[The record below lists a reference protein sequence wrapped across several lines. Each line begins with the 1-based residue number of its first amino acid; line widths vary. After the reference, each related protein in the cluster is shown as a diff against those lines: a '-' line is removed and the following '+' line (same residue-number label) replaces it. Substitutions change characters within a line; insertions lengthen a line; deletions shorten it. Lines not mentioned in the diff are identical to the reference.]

1 MPVAIA
7 SRKNFSSYDSLSE
20 KSHPN
25 ALSLLPTNEIVQ
37 SGLRAKGSAM
47 TESTSERLLLVIDGG
62 GTKTRALIAPTSD
75 VQAPPLMRLEAGP
88 SNFGQVGREGLRAV
102 VKELVGELPPSLRGI
117 SALVAG
123 VAGVGR
129 ETERQMAHDTL
140 RELFPGIPLL
150 LRTDAELAY
159 YGAFGFARGGILIIA
174 GTGSIAWTRLP
185 DGSFLRVGG
194 WGPILGDEGSGA
206 WIGREALRVCLR
218 EGETHELG
226 PLSRAILNVLKLSE
240 ASDILTLVY
249 QRGYDSRQW
258 ATLAP
263 LVFEHAGTDAGADA
277 IIIEAGAALA
287 RLAKRIL
294 AQIRPVAQPA
304 RISVVGGL
312 TAHWSLL
319 KRPFLR
325 ELMEGNAIECE
336 LVKPMGDALF
346 GGRLIA
352 QEAGI
357 Q

>member
-1 MPVAIA
+1 
-7 SRKNFSSYDSLSE
+7 
-20 KSHPN
+20 
-25 ALSLLPTNEIVQ
+25 
-37 SGLRAKGSAM
+37 M

-62 GTKTRALIAPTSD
+62 GTKTRALIALASD

-88 SNFGQVGREGLRAV
+88 SNFGQVGRDGLKAV
-102 VKELVGELPPSLRGI
+102 MNEIVGKLPPSLRGI

-129 ETERQMAHDTL
+129 ETEKQMAHDTL

-159 YGAFGFARGGILIIA
+159 YGAFGLLRGGVLIIA

-185 DGSFLRVGG
+185 NGSFLRAGG

-206 WIGREALRVCLR
+206 WMGREALRVCLR
-218 EGETHELG
+218 EGETQELG
-226 PLSRAILNVLKLSE
+226 SLSRAVLKTLGLSE
-240 ASDILTLVY
+240 ASDLLTLVY
-249 QRGYDSRQW
+249 QRGFDSRQW

-263 LVFEHAGTDAGADA
+263 LVFERAGMDAGADA

-287 RLAKRIL
+287 RLAKCLLMQMPFI
-294 AQIRPVAQPA
+294 AEPVSIA
-304 RISVVGGL
+304 VVGGL
-312 TAHWSLL
+312 TAHWALL